1 MKDRTVLLVTHNV
14 ALTAPR
20 ASYVVFLR
28 DGIVD
33 GAGTPQELVKEG
45 LLEGISLEIDN
56 VKKFDETEPTV
67 IKKQQIEKVEDH
79 DKRIESNNNGMV
91 GMMSND
97 ILVEGYATP
106 NPNNQSPD
114 PSKRV
119 SKKKTAIKEEQ
130 KSEGSVSFDVYKL
143 YAYSLGGLL
152 FHVIVFT
159 LFISAQTAEVG
170 SSYLLRLWTSSFDS
184 VKSNTFFIISKI
196 SFLFMNKDSLSIT
209 SDGNNDEFKDNT
221 NFYLGL
227 YIVISFTYI
236 LLNAI
241 CMLIMFGGSIKAS
254 KYLYETML
262 RKVMGARSR
271 FFDST
276 PTGRI
281 MNRLSKDTE
290 VVDQETAPVVL
301 WFIHSLVMA
310 LFILLVIIFAAPMFA
325 FMAVF
330 ISIIYYIIGI
340 VYLTTSRDV
349 KRIESLTRS
358 PIFSTFFECLS
369 GVVTIRAYACG
380 IEFQKKVY
388 KYIDEN
394 NKSFLTLW
402 LTNRWL
408 SLRIDFAAALI
419 SLVTAVFLLLNK
431 QISPSLAGFALSY
444 AITFNEAVLWV
455 VRLSAQTEINL
466 NSVERIGE
474 YLDLE
479 QEQNENEG
487 EQPSI
492 EWPNENSYML
502 VHFLKTIFLINFNIS
517 FYYKSDI
524 RGISTRYSAEFR
536 KVLDNVSFT
545 VKPGEKIGIC
555 GRTGSGKSTLI
566 LCLNRILELESG
578 FISIDGVDISTL
590 KLQPLRERMTTIPQ
604 EAQLFAGKIRKNLD
618 PFDQFEDDEI
628 WDILKR
634 VKLASNSSSTTSLP
648 ELSNNV
654 GEDRL
659 MIKSLDDK
667 VDQNGKNFSA
677 GQRQLLA
684 LARGLLKLSN
694 AKSKILLLDESTA
707 NLDSQTD
714 QIIQKALRY
723 NMKNVT
729 ILCVAH
735 RLRTIADY
743 DKILV
748 LEKGK
753 VVEFDTPM
761 NLFNK
766 DGHFRS
772 LCRQS
777 GEESELER
785 IIFKT

>member
-1 MKDRTVLLVTHNV
+1 M
-14 ALTAPR
+14 
-20 ASYVVFLR
+20 
-28 DGIVD
+28 
-33 GAGTPQELVKEG
+33 
-45 LLEGISLEIDN
+45 
-56 VKKFDETEPTV
+56 
-67 IKKQQIEKVEDH
+67 
-79 DKRIESNNNGMV
+79 
-91 GMMSND
+91 
-97 ILVEGYATP
+97 
-106 NPNNQSPD
+106 
-114 PSKRV
+114 
-119 SKKKTAIKEEQ
+119 
-130 KSEGSVSFDVYKL
+130 
-143 YAYSLGGLL
+143 
-152 FHVIVFT
+152 
-159 LFISAQTAEVG
+159 
-170 SSYLLRLWTSSFDS
+170 
-184 VKSNTFFIISKI
+184 
-196 SFLFMNKDSLSIT
+196 
-209 SDGNNDEFKDNT
+209 
-221 NFYLGL
+221 
-227 YIVISFTYI
+227 
-236 LLNAI
+236 
-241 CMLIMFGGSIKAS
+241 
-254 KYLYETML
+254 
-262 RKVMGARSR
+262 
-271 FFDST
+271 
-276 PTGRI
+276 
-281 MNRLSKDTE
+281 
-290 VVDQETAPVVL
+290 
-301 WFIHSLVMA
+301 
-310 LFILLVIIFAAPMFA
+310 
-325 FMAVF
+325 
-330 ISIIYYIIGI
+330 
-340 VYLTTSRDV
+340 
-349 KRIESLTRS
+349 
-358 PIFSTFFECLS
+358 
-369 GVVTIRAYACG
+369 
-380 IEFQKKVY
+380 
-388 KYIDEN
+388 
-394 NKSFLTLW
+394 
-402 LTNRWL
+402 
-408 SLRIDFAAALI
+408 
-419 SLVTAVFLLLNK
+419 
-431 QISPSLAGFALSY
+431 
-444 AITFNEAVLWV
+444 
-455 VRLSAQTEINL
+455 
-466 NSVERIGE
+466 
-474 YLDLE
+474 
-479 QEQNENEG
+479 
-487 EQPSI
+487 
-492 EWPNENSYML
+492 
-502 VHFLKTIFLINFNIS
+502 

-694 AKSKILLLDESTA
+694 AKSNILLLDESTA